1 MLKTR
6 EEKNTLKDKKGITL
20 IALVITIIV
29 LLILAGVSIMT
40 LTGDNGLLTR
50 TVGAKNKTTLAGME
64 EELNLAYM
72 SVYTGKAG
80 SGAINSG
87 VSLDEI
93 YNDASLPS
101 EVKSHII
108 QIGNA
113 NTIRLR
119 DGSQSSVTILAEDG
133 AITSNGT
140 AGTNTVNIEIEEVSN
155 SNVYW
160 LESEGVYYPMSIANG
175 KVVLD
180 KENTRTTAPTGAGNT
195 GNEIGITF
203 LDNGAAEA
211 GETSNYVTKNSS
223 KSGNITTITLTASN
237 AGSTQLIVKKGNGTE
252 AGERVEVGVTVT
264 PIYTLQFGAM
274 TNGDIVIT
282 TGGQERAKNT
292 KYASGTQIVLTAKGD
307 TGYAFDKWYD
317 NGTEN
322 SSVATASRNVTVN
335 AETAAVTYTATFVKP
350 VAYFKQEG
358 TKAYYYPADGTERI
372 EITNNPADSLA
383 TNPTGKKEYVGRYL
397 GMEVEYTPY
406 QKFSDRGTSSTYR
419 LFYID
424 LDAGTNNKGKYG
436 DGQGTI
442 YLKADQDS
450 GKTATLDSID
460 TTNKTDVNVMA
471 AYNPKWNASYSGS
484 TYDNVTYVKYLL
496 DKGIWRGY
504 TDTGNL
510 STAEIANYAVGAP
523 SLEMW
528 IDSYN
533 AFLRANPVSGKKE
546 YNCTVTQDTTT
557 ILTGSTKKGPVGTN
571 SGKGYYVGTKEQ
583 VSTNTV
589 EAYYNGTN
597 SDGYYT
603 ATDSLAK
610 GSDYST
616 DEIKDRLKAWNP
628 ETSYYWLASPSAHY
642 SYRVMIVSGNSSFVS
657 NNSYNDGLAFCPL
670 VSIKSGVSIQEK

>member
-93 YNDASLPS
+93 YNDTSLPS
-101 EVKSHII
+101 EIKNHII
-108 QIGNA
+108 
-113 NTIRLR
+113 RLGGVSTVSLVDTNQR
-119 DGSQSSVTILAEDG
+119 NVTILAEAG

-140 AGTNTVNIEIEEVSN
+140 AGTNTVSIQVEEGSN
-155 SNVYW
+155 SYAYW

-175 KVVLD
+175 RVVLD
-180 KENTRTTAPTGAGNT
+180 KENISTTEPTGEGSL
-195 GNEIGITF
+195 GSGIEVTF
-203 LDNGAAEA
+203 KDSGAAEA
-211 GETSNYVTKNSS
+211 TENSSYVTKKSTS
-223 KSGNITTITLTASN
+223 KSGNITTITLEAAG
-237 AGSTQLIVKKGNGTE
+237 AGSTEVVVKSGNIGLTGGNISVIVSP
-252 AGERVEVGVTVT
+252 V
-264 PIYTLQFGAM
+264 YTLQFGTM